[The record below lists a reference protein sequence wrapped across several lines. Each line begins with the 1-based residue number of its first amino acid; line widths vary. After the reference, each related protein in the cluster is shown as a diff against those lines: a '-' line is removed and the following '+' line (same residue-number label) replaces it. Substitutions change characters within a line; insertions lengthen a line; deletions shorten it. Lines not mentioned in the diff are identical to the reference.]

1 MSVCSV
7 TFFFL
12 STSVSLAVSLK
23 TEQLLL
29 DLLLLQYCDMIEVV
43 IPQYATIWTGHYTTV
58 YYNLT
63 SANNY
68 FCSQ

>member
-43 IPQYATIWTGHYTTV
+43 IP
-58 YYNLT
+58 
-63 SANNY
+63 
-68 FCSQ
+68 